1 MSAVVG
7 ISSPSEDPS
16 PRHVLLKAVEATQK
30 ATDATAPAKAGFG
43 FSDFV
48 DVINPLQH
56 IPGVSDVYRA
66 LTNDQ
71 ISEDA
76 RHAGR
81 TLYGAA
87 LGGPVGIGLMMAYD
101 AMTTP
106 GSGGTALD
114 TLDPKVASVETPRTI
129 NAADTSSRDGFDS
142 GVEPMVSGPA
152 PILGETVAS
161 AGERTLG
168 TPFNLLQFGELTA
181 DAVPAPKPDNK
192 SSAERVPEPGSVSAG
207 VAPGGADQPDT
218 KTVVPSSDDLGRLAE
233 HDSNHLSLD
242 VLKALQERHAKLSAS

>member
-66 LTNDQ
+66 L
-71 ISEDA
+71 
-76 RHAGR
+76 R
-81 TLYGAA
+81 TIRFPKTRVTPGAHLYGAA

-142 GVEPMVSGPA
+142 GVEPMVSGPS

-161 AGERTLG
+161 AGERTPG
-168 TPFNLLQFGELTA
+168 TPFNLAAIRRVVSGR
-181 DAVPAPKPDNK
+181 
-192 SSAERVPEPGSVSAG
+192 SSCAKAG
-207 VAPGGADQPDT
+207 Q
-218 KTVVPSSDDLGRLAE
+218 
-233 HDSNHLSLD
+233 
-242 VLKALQERHAKLSAS
+242 

>member
-16 PRHVLLKAVEATQK
+16 PRHVLLKTVEASQK
-30 ATDATAPAKAGFG
+30 ATDATAPEKAGFG

-48 DVINPLQH
+48 DVFNPLQH

-66 LTNDQ
+66 VTNDQ

-76 RHAGR
+76 RRAGR

-106 GSGGTALD
+106 GTSSTTQD
-114 TLDPKVASVETPRTI
+114 TLDPEVASVETPRTI
-129 NAADTSSRDGFDS
+129 HTADTTGRDDFDRS
-142 GVEPMVSGPA
+142 VEPKVSGPA
-152 PILGETVAS
+152 LILCETVAS
-161 AGERTLG
+161 AGERIPG
-168 TPFNLLQFGELTA
+168 TPFNLLQFGELSA
-181 DAVPAPKPDNK
+181 DAVPAPKPDNN
-192 SSAERVPEPGSVSAG
+192 SSAERIPEPGIISTGDTAG
-207 VAPGGADQPDT
+207 AKHPDT
-218 KTVVPSSDDLGRLAE
+218 RTVVPTSDDLGRLAE
-233 HDSNHLSLD
+233 HGSNHLSLD

>member
-16 PRHVLLKAVEATQK
+16 PRHVLLKTVEASQK
-30 ATDATAPAKAGFG
+30 ATDAKAPTKAGFG

-56 IPGVSDVYRA
+56 IPGVSNVYRA
-66 LTNDQ
+66 VTNDQ

-106 GSGGTALD
+106 GTSSTAQD
-114 TLDPKVASVETPRTI
+114 TLDAEVASVETPRTI
-129 NAADTSSRDGFDS
+129 TAPETPNGDGFDS
-142 GVEPMVSGPA
+142 EGAPMISVSS

-161 AGERTLG
+161 AGERTPG
-168 TPFNLLQFGELTA
+168 TPFNLLQFGELSE
-181 DAVPAPKPDNK
+181 DAVPAPKPSNND
-192 SSAERVPEPGSVSAG
+192 STERVPEPGRISTG
-207 VAPGGADQPDT
+207 DAPGADQSDT

-233 HDSNHLSLD
+233 HESNHLSLD